1 MNSSFVERKDT
12 DGATPG
18 EPALSFEERHW
29 ARIGMRAV
37 DDFRVRALNQR
48 ILGLLARPIG
58 SVLDIGCGS
67 GVFSLE
73 ASQHAV
79 DVMGIDISASQ
90 IAVARE
96 IFSARSLS
104 PDRLRCCSIQQ
115 IVREARR
122 FNYCVALD
130 VLEHIEDRQEF
141 LRLVGDAL
149 LPGGQLVACVPAA
162 PEFFDHRDEL
172 SGHYLRYTPEILRAE
187 LETAGWVVTEMM
199 YWNWLGWFIRTL
211 EQPFRRGKGY
221 NNYDFRYSEGRLQR
235 LLNRALLIYF
245 LAIEN
250 NLRPPIGMS
259 LIVRA
264 QPNSALSI
272 G

>member
-1 MNSSFVERKDT
+1 MNSSFADRKDT
-12 DGATPG
+12 DKATPD
-18 EPALSFEERHW
+18 ESALSFEERHW
-29 ARIGMRAV
+29 ARIGTRAV
-37 DDFRVRALNQR
+37 DDFRVRALNRR
-48 ILGLLARPIG
+48 ILGLLARPVG

-73 ASQHAV
+73 ALQHSV

-90 IAVARE
+90 ISVARE
-96 IFSARSLS
+96 IFSAHSLS

-115 IVREARR
+115 IVSEGRR

-141 LRLVGDAL
+141 LHRVGDAL
-149 LPGGQLVACVPAA
+149 LPGGQLVACVPAV
-162 PEFFDHRDEL
+162 PKFFDHRDEL

-187 LETAGWVVTEMM
+187 LEAAGLFVKEIF

-211 EQPFRRGKGY
+211 EQPFRRGDEY
-221 NNYDFRYSEGRLQR
+221 DSYDFRYSEGRLQR
-235 LLNRALLIYF
+235 LLNRALLTYF

-259 LIVRA
+259 LIARA
-264 QPNSALSI
+264 QLGPA
-272 G
+272 